1 MAQVT
6 PSDDELFDVI
16 SKEALID
23 RASLK
28 RDANLEDLGIASLD
42 VISVLFE
49 VEEKF
54 GIMVEAEELADC
66 KTLGQLMDKVKSK
79 AQAAA

>member
-1 MAQVT
+1 
-6 PSDDELFDVI
+6 
-16 SKEALID
+16 
-23 RASLK
+23 
-28 RDANLEDLGIASLD
+28 
-42 VISVLFE
+42 VLFE

-54 GIMVEAEELADC
+54 GIMVEAEELIDC